1 MVSYS
6 SLPPLRLFWKR
17 AALGTGASLSAGGI
31 GYTTYL
37 YATDEGFHRMLQAY
51 STLVPVVMHYRF
63 AEFRH
68 KHVTPLTDAEWQ
80 ALDECYAVPTVTA
93 LGKLQGMY
101 TKYGQTAAGFTNTF
115 SDVWIR
121 ELRKLEN
128 EVPPRPIES
137 VRQTIIEETGGKP
150 VEETFSYLQETRLGS
165 ASIGQ
170 VHRATLAAAAAAS
183 QDGRQQVA
191 IKVQYPEAQ
200 KLFHEDMDTIRR
212 FCKVFAPEHI
222 VILDALEKQNASELD
237 YRIEANNLQQ
247 VRSLMIQYGF
257 QPREVVVPSPIPEY
271 STKRLLVMELLPGPK
286 LIDGIQAYFDAWARA
301 HGTTLHDLEQT
312 ARDQI
317 EREGIPAKYDGPSA
331 WKIAMYR
338 NWLRTRDLIC
348 NIGIGTLN
356 GIATAGNCIVGRPAA
371 LPILPYQESILPPN
385 IPRIIDTLMRVHGIQ
400 LLKFGVFQS
409 DPHGGNF
416 LLLPD
421 SRIGLIDYGATK
433 RLTRNERLSACLLFA
448 ALHRK
453 DEEMLFQ
460 MCDIGGY
467 KSKYGRRD
475 VLLKLIQFGYDSYG
489 KDVTG
494 GKNIQQFLDE
504 LKEKDPWEEVPDN
517 FVMAQVRFACR
528 DFMDICTTF
537 SIWCRFNR
545 FRKWTC
551 AFSLS
556 HLFFFVFPVYVFDVV
571 TTP

>member
-1 MVSYS
+1 MSPS
-6 SLPPLRLFWKR
+6 RFPLLIKR
-17 AALGTGASLSAGGI
+17 AAQATGATLATGGV

-37 YATDEGFHRMLQAY
+37 YETDDGFHRMCQAY
-51 STLVPVVMHYRF
+51 STFVPVVTHYRF

-68 KHVTPLTDAEWQ
+68 KHVSPLTNADWEAM
-80 ALDECYAVPTVTA
+80 DEQYAVPTVTS
-93 LGKLQGMY
+93 LGRLQGMY

-121 ELRKLEN
+121 EFRKLEN

-137 VRQTIIEETGGKP
+137 VRRTIEEETGKP
-150 VEETFSYLQETRLGS
+150 VEETFSFLEEQPLGS

-170 VHRATLAAAAAAS
+170 VHRATLK
-183 QDGRQQVA
+183 DGGRQVA
-191 IKVQYPEAQ
+191 VKVQYPEAQ
-200 KLFHEDMDTIRR
+200 ALFHEDIDTIRR
-212 FCKVFAPEHI
+212 FCEIFAPEHI
-222 VILDALEKQNASELD
+222 VILDALEKQNATELD
-237 YRIEANNLQQ
+237 YQNEAKNLQEVQ
-247 VRSLMIQYGF
+247 SNMIRYGF
-257 QPREVVVPSPIPEY
+257 QPREVVVPSPLPEF

-286 LIDGIQAYFDAWARA
+286 LINGIRTYFDAWARA
-301 HGTTLHDLEQT
+301 HGTTLHDLEQA
-312 ARDQI
+312 ARDRI
-317 EREGIPAKYDGPSA
+317 EREGVPAKYDGPSA
-331 WKIAMYR
+331 WKMASYR
-338 NWLRTRDLIC
+338 TWLRTKDVVC
-348 NIGIGTLN
+348 NLGIGGFNTTL
-356 GIATAGNCIVGRPAA
+356 GTMTGRS
-371 LPILPYQESILPPN
+371 LPYHHSVLPPN

-400 LLKFGVFQS
+400 LLKFGVFNS

-433 RLTRNERLSACLLFA
+433 RLSRNERLSACLLFA

-460 MCDIGGY
+460 MCDMGGY

-517 FVMAQVRFACR
+517 FVMAQVRFYCGWL
-528 DFMDICTTF
+528 IE
-537 SIWCRFNR
+537 I
-545 FRKWTC
+545 
-551 AFSLS
+551 
-556 HLFFFVFPVYVFDVV
+556 VV
-571 TTP
+571 LWSDGVVMKL